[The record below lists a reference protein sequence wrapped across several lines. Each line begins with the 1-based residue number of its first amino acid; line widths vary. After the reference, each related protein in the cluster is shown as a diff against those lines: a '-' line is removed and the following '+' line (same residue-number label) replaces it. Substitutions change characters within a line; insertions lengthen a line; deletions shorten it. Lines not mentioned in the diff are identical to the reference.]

1 MLRTL
6 NVARTGPTE
15 LFFARRLQFEF
26 VEKSVKFFLA
36 ESTLFLKMILDFQ
49 LHSVFCCL
57 SVIPEILNLHLCLG
71 QLIHL
76 NLRFVLR
83 RIDIFVDLIVV
94 LLDNFSVDLLIVAF
108 EVPQF
113 FERQPFAFINISFE
127 YFQLFL
133 VDLAQQIFA

>member
-15 LFFARRLQFEF
+15 LFLARRLQFEF
-26 VEKSVKFFLA
+26 VEKSVKLFLA
-36 ESTLFLKMILDFQ
+36 EPTLFLKMRLDFQ
-49 LHSVFCCL
+49 LHSVFRCL
-57 SVIPEILNLHLCLG
+57 SVIPKILNFHLCSG
-71 QLIHL
+71 KFIHL

-94 LLDNFSVDLLIVAF
+94 LLDNFGVDLLIVAF
-108 EVPQF
+108 EVPQLF
-113 FERQPFAFINISFE
+113 KRQPFAFIDVSFE